1 MENTPMTPYQ
11 RNRRAGRMSAPPPAA
26 EMQAAPEPLTIPAP
40 EAPSAP
46 PLTAAVPRQQLVHT
60 AAPAGQQ
67 VQRAA
72 SSPKAINAGPGWSM
86 PAPRPQQSNQGYGS
100 AKRPVTPVGRE
111 QSYRQSSLYGTG
123 QYPTAARTPAQRK
136 PVQQSAHRPGSAA
149 QQQPQ
154 RRQAETHEEV
164 AKVPAWLSTVLAL
177 LLIGVMALVTWSIW
191 MHKELREN
199 ADAREKAY
207 QNILYEY
214 HLTETSDGHLR
225 VTYQDLIEK
234 YAAEY
239 NLQPAFVTAIIRNES
254 SFNTR
259 AESHVGARGLMQLM
273 PDTAQWIGGKLRD
286 NFDYERLWTAEDNI
300 RYGCWYLNYLSELFR
315 GDPVMIAAAYHA
327 GQGEVWSWLGD
338 PAISPDGVTV
348 PIENIP
354 ISNTRTYAGRV
365 TKAYGIYQALLYPPD
380 AVPAAGSSAVDGS
393 LSDQR

>member
-11 RNRRAGRMSAPPPAA
+11 RNRRAGRMSAPPPA
-26 EMQAAPEPLTIPAP
+26 EVQAAPEAPIAPQQTPAV
-40 EAPSAP
+40 
-46 PLTAAVPRQQLVHT
+46 LRQQPVQS
-60 AAPAGQQ
+60 AAPAAPQ

-72 SSPKAINAGPGWSM
+72 PSPKAINAGPGWSM
-86 PAPRPQQSNQGYGS
+86 PAAPRPQQPQQPAQGYGD
-100 AKRPVTPVGRE
+100 AKRPVAPANRQ

-123 QYPTAARTPAQRK
+123 QYPTAARAPAQRK
-136 PVQQSAHRPGSAA
+136 PAPKSMQRPGSSTTYQA
-149 QQQPQ
+149 QYRQQPEP
-154 RRQAETHEEV
+154 REEA
-164 AKVPAWLSTVLAL
+164 AKVPSWLSTVLAL
-177 LLIGVMALVTWSIW
+177 LLIGVMALVTWTIW
-191 MHKELREN
+191 MQKELREN

-214 HLTETSDGHLR
+214 HLTETGDGHLR

-254 SFNTR
+254 SFDTR
-259 AESHVGARGLMQLM
+259 AESRVGARGLMQLM

-286 NFDYERLWTAEDNI
+286 DFDYEQLWTAEQNI

-365 TKAYGIYQALLYPPD
+365 TKAYGIYQALLYPQD
-380 AVPAAGSSAVDGS
+380 AVPAAGSNVVDGS
-393 LSDQR
+393 VSDQR